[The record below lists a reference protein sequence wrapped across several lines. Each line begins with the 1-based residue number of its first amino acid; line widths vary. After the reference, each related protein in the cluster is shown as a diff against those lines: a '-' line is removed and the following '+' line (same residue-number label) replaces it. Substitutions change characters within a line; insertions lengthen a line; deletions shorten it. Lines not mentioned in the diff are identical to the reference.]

1 MTDRKDKIYCKI
13 GNINIDKVKN
23 NYRKV
28 IGNGTVVL
36 KFKASSEIGLGHLSR
51 MITLTTFLEED
62 KTDVICAINGF
73 EYAEERLKKEN
84 GIFGTRRK

>member
-1 MTDRKDKIYCKI
+1 MNKNIVGRKID
-13 GNINIDKVKN
+13 INAIKR
-23 NYRKV
+23 NYTGLLGDSRV
-28 IGNGTVVL
+28 IL

-84 GIFGTRRK
+84 G